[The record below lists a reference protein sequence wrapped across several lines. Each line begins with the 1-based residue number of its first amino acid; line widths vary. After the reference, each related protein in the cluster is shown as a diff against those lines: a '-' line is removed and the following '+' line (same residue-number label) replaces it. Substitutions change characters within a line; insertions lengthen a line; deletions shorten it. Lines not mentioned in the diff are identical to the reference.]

1 MGTKRV
7 LQRNCDRCAR
17 VWYEDEDAAS
27 KENSVIATGVFDG
40 VDLDVRFAQLCAGC
54 AHTVRS
60 SLEAMNR
67 VIAKASPVRG
77 AKKKAEDVST
87 APTSSLSTKPEAPMA
102 PAAPAVF
109 VVPCART

>member
-17 VWYEDEDAAS
+17 IWYEDEDAAS

-60 SLEAMNR
+60 ALEAMNR

-77 AKKKAEDVST
+77 AKKRAEDVS
-87 APTSSLSTKPEAPMA
+87 AVPTSSLSTTLVA
-102 PAAPAVF
+102 PAVPSAPAVF
-109 VVPCART
+109 VAPSVRT